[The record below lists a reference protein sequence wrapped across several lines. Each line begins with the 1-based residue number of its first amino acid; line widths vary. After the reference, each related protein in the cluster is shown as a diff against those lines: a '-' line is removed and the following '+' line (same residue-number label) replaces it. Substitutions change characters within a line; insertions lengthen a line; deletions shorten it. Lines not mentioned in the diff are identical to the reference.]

1 MPDFQVVSLGE
12 LNPYM
17 GRFPNDKL
25 LALPSNVVR
34 HVQGIERGTFGFGDE
49 IPLPFAKFL
58 SEIEISM
65 LDKLYPIHGHPVFD
79 FIGFKSTPEES
90 YNSTI
95 DLRAC
100 YRYITRPIWHTEE
113 DTSFTKRRHE
123 LGEQY
128 KKAIKMLLR
137 NEETRLNSD
146 IRLLEKAIIELKSSS
161 QKSIA
166 LSDKQKGLISELVD
180 SGFKIYT
187 ILAQFK
193 SDWTVEFTL
202 HELSKL

>member
-1 MPDFQVVSLGE
+1 
-12 LNPYM
+12 
-17 GRFPNDKL
+17 
-25 LALPSNVVR
+25 
-34 HVQGIERGTFGFGDE
+34 
-49 IPLPFAKFL
+49 
-58 SEIEISM
+58 
-65 LDKLYPIHGHPVFD
+65 
-79 FIGFKSTPEES
+79 
-90 YNSTI
+90 
-95 DLRAC
+95 
-100 YRYITRPIWHTEE
+100 
-113 DTSFTKRRHE
+113 
-123 LGEQY
+123 
-128 KKAIKMLLR
+128 MLLR